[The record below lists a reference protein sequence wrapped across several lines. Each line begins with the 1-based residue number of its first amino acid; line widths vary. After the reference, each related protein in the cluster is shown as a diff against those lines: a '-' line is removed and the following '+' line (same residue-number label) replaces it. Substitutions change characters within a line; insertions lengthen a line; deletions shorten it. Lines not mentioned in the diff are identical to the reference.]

1 MGKLK
6 GDMLLMYQALDSN
19 AGLSRDFSIRTET
32 AHWLQAF

>member
-19 AGLSRDFSIRTET
+19 AGLSRDFSITTET
-32 AHWLQAF
+32 ARWLQAF